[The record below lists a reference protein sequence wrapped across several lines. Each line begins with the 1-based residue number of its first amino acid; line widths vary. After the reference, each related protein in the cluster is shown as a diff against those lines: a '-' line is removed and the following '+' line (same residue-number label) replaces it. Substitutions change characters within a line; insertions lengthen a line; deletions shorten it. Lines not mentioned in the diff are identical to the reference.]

1 MARKLIQTRKEI
13 RLKNILSVFVE
24 RLASALREVK
34 MVGAQR
40 RTQNNEWRFVNYNPS
55 KTFLRLSVGR
65 CHAWWQIKFMKED
78 EAKKRVK
85 EVRAWRCAK
94 NDGWRFV
101 NYGPSK
107 TFPRFS
113 IGMEYMTIP
122 KIKKEIKLKSM
133 LKEMEYVG
141 AWKRTQKRWMKV
153 RKLRSLQNISYILNE
168 M

>member
-65 CHAWWQIKFMKED
+65 CHA
-78 EAKKRVK
+78 
-85 EVRAWRCAK
+85 
-94 NDGWRFV
+94 
-101 NYGPSK
+101 
-107 TFPRFS
+107 
-113 IGMEYMTIP
+113 
-122 KIKKEIKLKSM
+122 
-133 LKEMEYVG
+133 
-141 AWKRTQKRWMKV
+141 
-153 RKLRSLQNISYILNE
+153 
-168 M
+168 